1 MEISIASSDHI
12 EYLSASLSDY
22 FSTANKHFKH
32 PKYRDDYNLMLKH
45 VSKRISNP
53 EEGFLYFVAQED
65 KEPVGFV
72 NILVDENNFGSILLV
87 IGESKD
93 IKKALLEEAVKYF
106 KERKVTGVYGEVM
119 KFDTDSVE
127 ILKDMGMEE
136 LMISFILNT

>member
-1 MEISIASSDHI
+1 
-12 EYLSASLSDY
+12 
-22 FSTANKHFKH
+22 
-32 PKYRDDYNLMLKH
+32 
-45 VSKRISNP
+45 
-53 EEGFLYFVAQED
+53 
-65 KEPVGFV
+65 
-72 NILVDENNFGSILLV
+72 LVDENNFGSILLV